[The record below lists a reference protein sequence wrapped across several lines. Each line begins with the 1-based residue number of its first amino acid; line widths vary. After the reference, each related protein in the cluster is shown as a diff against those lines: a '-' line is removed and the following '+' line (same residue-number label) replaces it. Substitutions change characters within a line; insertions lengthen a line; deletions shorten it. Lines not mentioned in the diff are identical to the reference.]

1 MINFLLG
8 AICIAMVVLFVKII
22 YECGYKK
29 GCDSANNEYKG
40 CLSKVRDL
48 NALMASRLAK
58 RFAKNR
64 TYKR

>member
-8 AICIAMVVLFVKII
+8 IVCIAMVILFVKII
-22 YECGYKK
+22 YECGYKC
-29 GCDSANNEYKG
+29 GCDSANKEYRG
-40 CLSKVRDL
+40 CLSQVRDM